1 MLCKY
6 QYKSGDE
13 LVVSGKKQ
21 IGEICNL
28 QYGSERYGGYC
39 PAHARQMG
47 TMPAEDME
55 YERKRRSET
64 KAEQKERKDKATQA
78 ALNDESLNK
87 NVLTALNLNQPCDL
101 RVEYAELKALNQRR
115 TFINYDEKFAF
126 ARWLQTPQHL
136 RKPQAVEDAAVIL
149 GVSPNTLNN
158 WRTSPDIIK
167 IINADTEN
175 RALGLFPL
183 AMYKLGVGVDRGDVQ
198 SIKLY
203 KEWYEEKMA
212 VMNKTAKSIDLPPE
226 MQKEANDY
234 GRATQAN
241 TNGVALEAEKNMVIA
256 THYAAPD
263 VE

>member
-1 MLCKY
+1 MLCPYKY
-6 QYKSGDE
+6 EAGDE
-13 LVVSGKKQ
+13 LVKSGKKQ

-47 TMPAEDME
+47 TMPKEDME
-55 YERKRRSET
+55 YERKRRADT
-64 KAEQKERKDKATQA
+64 KAEQKERHDKATKSV
-78 ALNDESLNK
+78 LNDESLNK

-101 RVEYAELKALNQRR
+101 KAEYAELKALNQRR

-136 RKPQAVEDAAVIL
+136 RKPQAIEDAAVIL
-149 GVSPNTLNN
+149 GVSPNTLNV
-158 WRTSPDIIK
+158 WRSSPDVIK
-167 IINADTEN
+167 IINADTET

-212 VMNKTAKSIDLPPE
+212 VMNKTVKSIDLPPD
-226 MQKEANDY
+226 MQKEADDY
-234 GRATQAN
+234 GRATQGRN
-241 TNGVALEAEKNMVIA
+241 LGVALEAEKNMVISK
-256 THYAAPD
+256 HYAAPD